1 MSFQRGR
8 PSFVTIAAQS
18 LRTPWVPLLALL
30 IVLATLTPARAAQ
43 RLVLVAGGGEHE
55 TGVPATQARLKDP
68 FGVAFGPRGDLFLV
82 ELAGGRILQIDTA
95 GVFRVVGG
103 TGEKADSGDGGP
115 AREAA
120 FHSMHALAIDPQG
133 RVYLADTL
141 NHRVRLYDPATGRV
155 GPFAGTGQP
164 GYAGDNGPALM
175 AQFKGVYC
183 VALSPDSGTLLV
195 TDLENRR
202 VRAVDV
208 ASGRL
213 RLIAGNGARG
223 VPNDG
228 ARATESPL
236 VDPRAA
242 IADRE
247 GRVYVLERSG
257 HALRVVDRDGLIRTV
272 VGVGEAGLA
281 GDGGPARAA
290 RLKGPKHLC
299 LDRQGNVLIADTDN
313 HVIRRFDPIRGTIER
328 VAGTGEAGAGPPGQ
342 APLETALRFP
352 HGVAVDAKGTLYIVD
367 TGNHRLL
374 RLEESPTP

>member
-1 MSFQRGR
+1 LLLLTAPAARG
-8 PSFVTIAAQS
+8 
-18 LRTPWVPLLALL
+18 
-30 IVLATLTPARAAQ
+30 AQ
-43 RLVLVAGGGEHE
+43 RLVLVAGGGERE
-55 TGVPATQARLKDP
+55 TGVPATQVRLKDP
-68 FGVAFGPRGDLFLV
+68 FGVAFAPRGDLFLV
-82 ELAGGRILQIDTA
+82 ELAGGRILQIDPA

-103 TGEKADSGDGGP
+103 TGEKADKGDGGP

-164 GYAGDNGPALM
+164 GYAGDNGPA
-175 AQFKGVYC
+175 AGGQFHGVYC

-202 VRAVDV
+202 VRGVDI
-208 ASGRL
+208 ASGQL

-223 VPNDG
+223 VPDDG
-228 ARATESPL
+228 ARASESPL

-247 GRVYVLERSG
+247 GRVYVLERGG
-257 HALRVVDRDGLIRTV
+257 HALRVVERDGRIRTV

-299 LDRQGNVLIADTDN
+299 LDQRGNVLIADTDN
-313 HVIRRFDPIRGTIER
+313 HVVRRFDPIRGTIER

-342 APLETALRFP
+342 DPLQTPLRFP
-352 HGVAVDAKGTLYIVD
+352 HDVAVDAKGTVYIVD